1 MSDSLRP
8 MDCSMPGFP
17 VHHWYPEPTQTH
29 VHCFC
34 DAIQSSHPLSSPSPP
49 TFNLSQNQSL
59 FQWAGCLHQVA
70 KILVSAS
77 ASVLP
82 VNIQDWF
89 PLGLTGWISF
99 QSKGLSRVFFNTKSS
114 KASIIWH
121 SAFFMV
127 QPSHPYMTTGET
139 IALTRR
145 TFVGNVSAF

>member
-1 MSDSLRP
+1 MA
-8 MDCSMPGFP
+8 CSTPGFH
-17 VHHWYPEPTQTH
+17 VLHFLLEPAPTH
-29 VHCFC
+29 VHWVS
-34 DAIQSSHPLSSPSPP
+34 DAIQLSHTLLSHYPP
-49 TFNLSQNQSL
+49 TFNLSQYQGL
-59 FQWAGCLHQVA
+59 FQWVGSSHQVA

-145 TFVGNVSAF
+145 TFVGNVSDRKSVV